1 MAAHLILTN
10 NTLDTEICAKYRLID
25 YQFPWS
31 VSTIILPVIMTRFM
45 VPWAT
50 DAGGY
55 HKKLTA
61 IWKLGYN
68 VTI

>member
-1 MAAHLILTN
+1 M
-10 NTLDTEICAKYRLID
+10 KYVQSID

-61 IWKLGYN
+61 IWMLGYN
-68 VTI
+68 VTV